1 MQEQIR
7 DIRKRLRLAMNGV
20 ISTSMREK
28 GMNYKLI
35 FGVPFPELK
44 QIAQD
49 YKEQASA
56 DLAEALWKE
65 DVREL
70 KILATMLYPYEQFTH
85 AKVEEWV
92 SAIPYMEIAE
102 QLARNLLCKIE
113 EPDEVAA
120 HLLYN
125 REDIYARTVAFLIFV
140 NLFVSNQQIA
150 SAHFNLFWVEAVR
163 TLACDSFGATWFE
176 KQAALNALKWYGRQS
191 EEKARQVLVEF
202 ARMEQSD
209 IPEQQEFYNDLKF
222 EFEYCH

>member
-1 MQEQIR
+1 MQELIR

-35 FGVPFPELK
+35 FGVPIPELK
-44 QIAQD
+44 QIAKD
-49 YKEQASA
+49 YKEQASV
-56 DLAEALWKE
+56 DLAEAMWKE

-92 SAIPYMEIAE
+92 SAVPYMEIAE

-113 EPDEVAA
+113 EPDEAA
-120 HLLYN
+120 THLLYN
-125 REDIYARTVAFLIFV
+125 RKDVYARTVAFLVFV
-140 NLFVSNQQIA
+140 NLFISNREIGA
-150 SAHFNLFWVEAVR
+150 SHFNLFWVEAIR
-163 TLACDSFGATWFE
+163 SLASVSFGATWFE
-176 KQAALNALKWYGRQS
+176 KQAALNALKWYGKQS
-191 EEKARQVLVEF
+191 EEQAFRVLKELGHF
-202 ARMEQSD
+202 ESSD

-222 EFEYCH
+222 EFEYSH

>member
-1 MQEQIR
+1 MQELIR

-35 FGVPFPELK
+35 FGVPIRELK
-44 QIAQD
+44 QIAKD

-70 KILATMLYPYEQFTH
+70 KILATMLYPHEQFTH
-85 AKVEEWV
+85 TKVEEWV
-92 SAIPYMEIAE
+92 SAVSYMEIAE

-113 EPDEVAA
+113 EPDEAA
-120 HLLYN
+120 THLWYN
-125 REDIYARTVAFLIFV
+125 RENVYARTVAFLIFV
-140 NLFVSNQQIA
+140 NLFVSNQQIET
-150 SAHFNLFWVEAVR
+150 AHFNLFWIEAVR
-163 TLACDSFGATWFE
+163 TLTSASFGATWFE
-176 KQAALNALKWYGRQS
+176 KQAALNALKWYGRLS
-191 EEKARQVLVEF
+191 EENARRVLIEF
-202 ARMEQSD
+202 ARMEDSD
-209 IPEQQEFYNDLKF
+209 IPEQREFYNDLKF